1 MFSMNMNVPF
11 VKERSEGIVCSSKNR
26 NSRYLLL
33 SFSLAA
39 LSSMSGVA
47 FADETGYTTNDELR
61 SVESSLNN
69 RIDRASTTLDNKISQ
84 VASDVARVDS
94 KVDASER
101 RLQENID
108 GNKADIEQK
117 VVDSETRLQK
127 NIDDNVNQLNGRIDT
142 VSDRASDLEN
152 GRSGMVQVN
161 TSARGPVPG
170 PKASGA
176 NSMAAGSAA
185 EASGNDSTAL
195 GNNAKATANNSIALG
210 DSSVAD
216 RANSLS
222 VGSRGHE
229 RQITNVA
236 DATQGTDAVNLR
248 QMNEGLRVTEE
259 NARHYTDQRFN
270 RLHKKIEDLDDD
282 LSAGIAGAMAMA
294 ALPPPYQAGGTSTGI
309 GAATYRGQSA
319 LAFGLSS
326 ISKDGKWSTR
336 LSGNMNTAGDAGAAV
351 GVGYN
356 W

>member
-1 MFSMNMNVPF
+1 
-11 VKERSEGIVCSSKNR
+11 
-26 NSRYLLL
+26 
-33 SFSLAA
+33 
-39 LSSMSGVA
+39 
-47 FADETGYTTNDELR
+47 
-61 SVESSLNN
+61 
-69 RIDRASTTLDNKISQ
+69 
-84 VASDVARVDS
+84 
-94 KVDASER
+94 
-101 RLQENID
+101 
-108 GNKADIEQK
+108 
-117 VVDSETRLQK
+117 
-127 NIDDNVNQLNGRIDT
+127 
-142 VSDRASDLEN
+142 
-152 GRSGMVQVN
+152 MVQVN
-161 TSARGPVPG
+161 TPARGPVPG